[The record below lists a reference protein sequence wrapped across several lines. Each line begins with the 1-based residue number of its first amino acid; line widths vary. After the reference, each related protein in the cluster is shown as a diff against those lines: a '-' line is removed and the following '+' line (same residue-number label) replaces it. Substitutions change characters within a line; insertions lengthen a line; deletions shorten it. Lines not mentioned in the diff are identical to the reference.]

1 MANELKY
8 RVVRDDGLSEEV
20 VVWAEH
26 IEIARSAY
34 ERALFVYPKDHL
46 LLCERTRVILKSKE
60 R

>member
-20 VVWAEH
+20 
-26 IEIARSAY
+26 ARSAY